1 MEILG
6 GRKSDSSRVPVA
18 QLAENQGL
26 VLFFC
31 SFLALR
37 SENVVNPIVTIKDY
51 DIHKEDALFAG

>member
-1 MEILG
+1 MGFLG
-6 GRKSDSSRVPVA
+6 GRKSDSSRVPGT

-31 SFLALR
+31 SFLALI

-51 DIHKEDALFAG
+51 DIHKEDELFAG